1 MGISSVGIGS
11 GLEVETIVK
20 QLVALESKPIAALQ
34 TKASGINTQISAFS
48 QLKSQISNLQDQ
60 VDKLAKPAT
69 WLGNTLTS
77 SNSAQITG
85 TATSSA
91 VQATYDV
98 KVSQMAAGQTIGS
111 GLVKSGTTLGPGKL
125 TITMG
130 QWGSTSEAGVSS
142 DFQAKTK
149 DKDGQEVS
157 FEVIIAPEDDSLAK
171 IAAKINAAKGDVSAT
186 VLKDHTGERLVLQ
199 SKTTGVD
206 SAFTVDAEGAG
217 LQRFAYQGTDVSG
230 TGMSRSVKA
239 QDTLATIN
247 GIKMA
252 SHTNVFEE
260 AAAGVTLTVSQKMA
274 DGDAPVRIT
283 IANDTA
289 AAKTALK
296 NLVES
301 YNALSS
307 ALNTMTAYDK
317 ESKTAGTLQGDST
330 AVNLQSAL
338 RRLLSG
344 PGGAGGE
351 VSSLSQMGIAFHKDG
366 TLKIDDTKLDKALK
380 DPDSMAKFF
389 TVDVEDANQ
398 DGFAVRLKDFTRGLL
413 STDGTFATKD
423 TTLKDALKR
432 NTADQNRQTA
442 RVTAYEARL
451 RAQYTRLD
459 AQVASLSALDK
470 YVSQQVSAW
479 NNQSKN

>member
-11 GLEVETIVK
+11 GLDVETIVK

-34 TKASGINTQISAFS
+34 TKASGISTQISAFS

-77 SNSAQITG
+77 SNTAQVTG

-91 VQATYDV
+91 VQATYDI
-98 KVSQMAAGQTIGS
+98 KVSQMATGQTIGS
-111 GLVKSGTTLGPGKL
+111 GLVTSDTALGTGTL
-125 TITMG
+125 TFSMG
-130 QWGSTSEAGVSS
+130 QWDSKASGGFKANTQDGSDVKFTVTITE
-142 DFQAKTK
+142 TN
-149 DKDGQEVS
+149 
-157 FEVIIAPEDDSLAK
+157 DSLAK
-171 IAAKINAAKGDVSAT
+171 IAAKINAEKGDVSAT

-199 SKTTGVD
+199 SKTTGVN
-206 SAFTVDAEGAG
+206 SAFKVEATGVG
-217 LQRFAYQGTDVSG
+217 LQQFAYNGTDSITD
-230 TGMSRSVKA
+230 TGMKRSAEA

-247 GIKMA
+247 GIQMA

-260 AAAGVTLTVSQKMA
+260 VAAGVTLTVSQKMA

-289 AAKTALK
+289 TAKTALK

-301 YNALSS
+301 YNALSN
-307 ALNTMTAYDK
+307 ALNTMTAYNKDA
-317 ESKTAGTLQGDST
+317 KTSGSLQGDST

-344 PGGAGGE
+344 PGGQGGAFG
-351 VSSLSQMGIAFHKDG
+351 SLSQMGVAFQKDG
-366 TLKIDDTKLDKALK
+366 TLTIDDTKLDAALK
-380 DPDSMAKFF
+380 DTESMSKFF
-389 TVDVEDANQ
+389 TTNEADANL
-398 DGFAVRLKDFTRGLL
+398 DGFAVRLKDFTSGLL
-413 STDGTFATKD
+413 SSDGTFTTKD
-423 TTLKDALKR
+423 NTLKDALKR
-432 NTADQNRQTA
+432 NTSDQERQST

-451 RAQYTRLD
+451 RAQYSRLD
-459 AQVASLSALDK
+459 AQMASLSALDK

-479 NNQSKN
+479 NNQSRN

>member
-20 QLVALESKPIAALQ
+20 QLVALESKPITALQ

-77 SNSAQITG
+77 SNSAQVTG

-98 KVSQMAAGQTIGS
+98 EVSQMAAGQTIGS
-111 GLVKSGTTLGPGKL
+111 GLVASGTALGPGKL
-125 TITMG
+125 TISMG
-130 QWGSTSEAGVSS
+130 TYGANGLTPN
-142 DFQAKTK
+142 TK
-149 DKDGQEVS
+149 DGKNVS
-157 FEVIIAPEDDSLAK
+157 FSVDITAEDDSLAK

-199 SKTTGVD
+199 SKTTGVN
-206 SAFTVDAEGAG
+206 SAFSVEAEGAG
-217 LQRFAYQGTDVSG
+217 LQQFAYNGTDG
-230 TGMSRSVKA
+230 TMKRSVEA
-239 QDTLATIN
+239 QDTLAKIN
-247 GIKMA
+247 GINMA

-260 AAAGVTLTVSQKMA
+260 VAAGVTLTVAQKSA
-274 DGDAPVRIT
+274 KDAAPVRIT

-289 AAKTALK
+289 TAKTALK

-307 ALNTMTAYDK
+307 ALATMTAYDK
-317 ESKTAGTLQGDST
+317 DSKTAGTLQGDST

-344 PGGAGGE
+344 PGGEGGE
-351 VSSLSQMGIAFHKDG
+351 FTSLSQMGIAFQKDG

-380 DPDSMAKFF
+380 DPESMSKFF
-389 TVDVEDANQ
+389 TADVDDANQ
-398 DGFAVRLKDFTRGLL
+398 DGLAVRMKDFTSGMLA
-413 STDGTFATKD
+413 TGGTFSTKD
-423 TTLKDALKR
+423 ETLKNALKR
-432 NTADQNRQTA
+432 NTADQERQTT

-451 RAQYTRLD
+451 RAQYSRLD
-459 AQVASLSALDK
+459 TQMASLKALDT
-470 YVSQQVSAW
+470 YVAQQVTTW
-479 NNQSKN
+479 NKSTS

>member
-130 QWGSTSEAGVSS
+130 QWGSTSEAGVSG

-149 DKDGQEVS
+149 DGQSVS
-157 FEVIIAPEDDSLAK
+157 FEVNITAEDDSLAK

-199 SKTTGVD
+199 SKTTGAD

-217 LQRFAYQGTDVSG
+217 LQQFAYQGTDAG
-230 TGMSRSVKA
+230 ELGMSRSVKA

-260 AAAGVTLTVSQKMA
+260 VAAGVTLTVSQKMA

-289 AAKTALK
+289 TAKTALK

-351 VSSLSQMGIAFHKDG
+351 FSSLSQMGIAFQKDG

-389 TVDVEDANQ
+389 SVDVEDASQ
-398 DGFAVRLKDFTRGLL
+398 DGLAVRLKDFTRGLL

-432 NTADQNRQTA
+432 NTADQNRQAA

-459 AQVASLSALDK
+459 SQMASLSALDK

>member
-11 GLEVETIVK
+11 GLEVETIVSK
-20 QLVALESKPIAALQ
+20 LVALESKPIAALQ

-77 SNSAQITG
+77 SNSTQVTG

-98 KVSQMAAGQTIGS
+98 EVSQMAAGQTIGS
-111 GLVKSGTTLGPGKL
+111 GLVPSGTTLGPGKL
-125 TITMG
+125 TISMG
-130 QWGSTSEAGVSS
+130 TYGANGLTPN
-142 DFQAKTK
+142 TK
-149 DKDGQEVS
+149 DGKNVS
-157 FEVIIAPEDDSLAK
+157 FSVEIAAEDDSLAK

-199 SKTTGVD
+199 SKATGVN
-206 SAFTVDAEGAG
+206 SAFSVDAEGAG
-217 LQRFAYQGTDVSG
+217 LQQFAYNGSDGT
-230 TGMSRSVKA
+230 MKRSVEA
-239 QDTLATIN
+239 QDTLAKIN
-247 GIKMA
+247 GIDMA

-260 AAAGVTLTVSQKMA
+260 VAAGVTLTVAQKSA
-274 DGDAPVRIT
+274 KDAAPVRIT

-289 AAKTALK
+289 TAKTALK

-301 YNALSS
+301 YNALSN
-307 ALNTMTAYDK
+307 ALKTMTAYDK
-317 ESKTAGTLQGDST
+317 DSKTAGTLQGDST
-330 AVNLQSAL
+330 AVNLQSAM

-344 PGGAGGE
+344 PGGEGSE
-351 VSSLSQMGIAFHKDG
+351 FTSLSQMGIAFQKDG

-380 DPDSMAKFF
+380 DPESMSKFF
-389 TVDVEDANQ
+389 TADVADANQ
-398 DGFAVRLKDFTRGLL
+398 DGLAVRMKDFTSGLL
-413 STDGTFATKD
+413 ATGGTFSTKD
-423 TTLKDALKR
+423 ETLKNALKR
-432 NTADQNRQTA
+432 NTADQERQTT

-451 RAQYTRLD
+451 RAQYSRLD
-459 AQVASLSALDK
+459 TQMASLKALDT
-470 YVSQQVSAW
+470 YVAQQVTTW
-479 NNQSKN
+479 NKSSN

>member
-77 SNSAQITG
+77 SNATQVTG

-130 QWGSTSEAGVSS
+130 QWGSTSDAGVSS

-149 DKDGQEVS
+149 DGQGVS
-157 FEVIIAPEDDSLAK
+157 FEVNITAEDDSLAK

-206 SAFTVDAEGAG
+206 SAFTVGAEGAG
-217 LQRFAYQGTDVSG
+217 LQQFAYQGTDVSG

-247 GIKMA
+247 GIQMA

-289 AAKTALK
+289 TAKTALK

-351 VSSLSQMGIAFHKDG
+351 FSSLSQMGIAFQKDG
-366 TLKIDDTKLDKALK
+366 SLKIDDTKLDKALK

-389 TVDVEDANQ
+389 SIDVEDASQ
-398 DGFAVRLKDFTRGLL
+398 DGLAVRLKDFTRGLL

-459 AQVASLSALDK
+459 SQMASLSALDK

>member
-77 SNSAQITG
+77 SNATQVTG

-130 QWGSTSEAGVSS
+130 QWGSTSDAGVSS

-149 DKDGQEVS
+149 DGQGVS
-157 FEVIIAPEDDSLAK
+157 FEVNITAEDDSLAK

-217 LQRFAYQGTDVSG
+217 LQQFAYQGTDVSG

-247 GIKMA
+247 GIQMA

-289 AAKTALK
+289 TAKTALK

-317 ESKTAGTLQGDST
+317 ESKKAGTLQGDST

-351 VSSLSQMGIAFHKDG
+351 FSSLSQMGIAFQKDG
-366 TLKIDDTKLDKALK
+366 SLKIDDTKLDKALK

-389 TVDVEDANQ
+389 SVDVEDASQ
-398 DGFAVRLKDFTRGLL
+398 DGLAVRLKDFTRGLL

-459 AQVASLSALDK
+459 SQMASLSALDK

>member
-1 MGISSVGIGS
+1 MAISSVGIGS

-77 SNSAQITG
+77 SNSTQVTG

-98 KVSQMAAGQTIGS
+98 EVSQMAAGQTIGS
-111 GLVKSGTTLGPGKL
+111 GLVPSGTTLGPGKL
-125 TITMG
+125 TISMG
-130 QWGSTSEAGVSS
+130 TYGANGLTPN
-142 DFQAKTK
+142 TK
-149 DKDGQEVS
+149 DGKNVS
-157 FEVIIAPEDDSLAK
+157 FSVEIAAEDDSLAK

-199 SKTTGVD
+199 SKATGVN
-206 SAFTVDAEGAG
+206 SAFSVDAEGAG
-217 LQRFAYQGTDVSG
+217 LQQFAYNGTDG
-230 TGMSRSVKA
+230 TMKRSVEA
-239 QDTLATIN
+239 QDTLAKIN
-247 GIKMA
+247 GIDMA

-260 AAAGVTLTVSQKMA
+260 VAAGVTLTVAQKSA
-274 DGDAPVRIT
+274 KDAPPVRIT

-289 AAKTALK
+289 TAKTALK

-301 YNALSS
+301 YNALSN
-307 ALNTMTAYDK
+307 ALKTMTAYDK
-317 ESKTAGTLQGDST
+317 DSKTAGTLQGDST
-330 AVNLQSAL
+330 AVNLQSAM

-344 PGGAGGE
+344 PGGEGGGFT
-351 VSSLSQMGIAFHKDG
+351 SLSQMGVAFQKDG

-380 DPDSMAKFF
+380 DPDSMSKFF
-389 TVDVEDANQ
+389 TADVANANQ
-398 DGFAVRLKDFTRGLL
+398 DGLAVRMKDFTTGLL
-413 STDGTFATKD
+413 ATGGTFSTKD
-423 TTLKDALKR
+423 ETLKNALKR
-432 NTADQNRQTA
+432 NTADQERQSA
-442 RVTAYEARL
+442 RVTAYEARV
-451 RAQYTRLD
+451 RAQYSRLD
-459 AQVASLSALDK
+459 TQMASLKSLDT
-470 YVSQQVSAW
+470 YVSQQVAAW
-479 NNQSKN
+479 NKSSS

>member
-11 GLEVETIVK
+11 GLDVETIVK
-20 QLVALESKPIAALQ
+20 QLVTLESKPIQSLQ

-60 VDKLAKPAT
+60 LDKLTKPAT

-77 SNSAQITG
+77 SNSAQVSG

-98 KVSQMAAGQTIGS
+98 KVSQIAAGQTIGS
-111 GLVKSGTTLGPGKL
+111 GLVTSDAALGPGEL
-125 TITMG
+125 TINMG
-130 QWGSTSEAGVSS
+130 TLGDTGLTP
-142 DFQAKTK
+142 KTK
-149 DKDGQEVS
+149 DGQPVS
-157 FEVIIAPEDDSLAK
+157 FSVEITEDDDSLAK
-171 IAAKINAAKGDVSAT
+171 IAAKINAQKGDVSAT

-199 SKTTGVD
+199 SKTTGVN
-206 SAFTVDAEGAG
+206 SAFTVEAEGAG
-217 LQRFAYQGTDVSG
+217 LQKFAYNGSDGS
-230 TGMSRSVKA
+230 MKRSVQA
-239 QDTLATIN
+239 QDTLAKIN
-247 GIKMA
+247 GIEMA

-260 AAAGVTLTVSQKMA
+260 VAAGVTLTVSQKMA
-274 DGDAPVRIT
+274 ETDAPVRIT

-289 AAKTALK
+289 TGKTALK

-301 YNALSS
+301 YNALSK
-307 ALNTMTAYDK
+307 ALSTMTAYDK
-317 ESKTAGTLQGDST
+317 DSKTAGTLQGDST

-344 PGGAGGE
+344 PGGEGGE
-351 VSSLSQMGIAFHKDG
+351 FSSLSQMGISFQKDG
-366 TLKIDDTKLDKALK
+366 TLKIDDTKLDEALK
-380 DPDSMAKFF
+380 HPESLNKFF

-413 STDGTFATKD
+413 ASDGTFATKD
-423 TTLKDALKR
+423 NTLKDALKR
-432 NTADQNRQTA
+432 NSSDQERQTA

-451 RAQYTRLD
+451 RAQYSRLD
-459 AQVASLSALDK
+459 AQMASLSALDT
-470 YVSQQVSAW
+470 YISQQVTAW
-479 NNQSKN
+479 NNQSKS

>member
-60 VDKLAKPAT
+60 LDKLTKPAT

-77 SNSAQITG
+77 SNSAQVTG

-98 KVSQMAAGQTIGS
+98 EVSQMAAGQTIGS
-111 GLVKSGTTLGPGKL
+111 GLVASGTTLGPGKL
-125 TITMG
+125 SISMG
-130 QWGSTSEAGVSS
+130 TYGANGLTPN
-142 DFQAKTK
+142 TK
-149 DKDGQEVS
+149 DGKNVS
-157 FEVIIAPEDDSLAK
+157 FSVEITAEDDSLAK

-199 SKTTGVD
+199 SKTTGVN
-206 SAFTVDAEGAG
+206 SAFSVEAEGAG
-217 LQRFAYQGTDVSG
+217 LQQFAYNGTDG
-230 TGMSRSVKA
+230 AMKRSVEA
-239 QDTLATIN
+239 QDTLAKIN
-247 GIKMA
+247 GIDMA

-260 AAAGVTLTVSQKMA
+260 VAAGVTLTVAQKSA
-274 DGDAPVRIT
+274 KDAAPVRIT

-289 AAKTALK
+289 TAKTALK

-301 YNALSS
+301 YNALSN
-307 ALNTMTAYDK
+307 ALKTMTAYDK
-317 ESKTAGTLQGDST
+317 DSKTAGTLQGDST
-330 AVNLQSAL
+330 AINLQSAM

-344 PGGAGGE
+344 PGGEGGAFT
-351 VSSLSQMGIAFHKDG
+351 SLSQMGIAFQADG

-380 DPDSMAKFF
+380 DPESMSKFF
-389 TVDVEDANQ
+389 TSDVADANQ
-398 DGFAVRLKDFTRGLL
+398 DGLAVRMKDFTTGLL
-413 STDGTFATKD
+413 ATGGTFSTKD
-423 TTLKDALKR
+423 ETLKNALKR
-432 NTADQNRQTA
+432 NTADQERQSA
-442 RVTAYEARL
+442 RVTAYEARV
-451 RAQYTRLD
+451 RAQYSRLD
-459 AQVASLSALDK
+459 TQMASLKSLDT
-470 YVSQQVSAW
+470 YVSQQVAAW
-479 NNQSKN
+479 NKSSN

>member
-1 MGISSVGIGS
+1 MAISSVGIGS

-77 SNSAQITG
+77 SNSAQVTG

-98 KVSQMAAGQTIGS
+98 EVSQMAAGQTIGS
-111 GLVKSGTTLGPGKL
+111 GLVASGTTLGPGKL
-125 TITMG
+125 TISMG
-130 QWGSTSEAGVSS
+130 TYGANGLTPN
-142 DFQAKTK
+142 TK
-149 DKDGQEVS
+149 DGKNVS
-157 FEVIIAPEDDSLAK
+157 FSVEIAAEDDSLAK

-199 SKTTGVD
+199 SKTTGVN
-206 SAFTVDAEGAG
+206 SAFSVEAEGAG
-217 LQRFAYQGTDVSG
+217 LQQFAYNGTDG
-230 TGMSRSVKA
+230 TMKRSVEA
-239 QDTLATIN
+239 QDTLAKIN
-247 GIKMA
+247 GIDMA

-260 AAAGVTLTVSQKMA
+260 VAAGVTLTVAQKSA
-274 DGDAPVRIT
+274 KDAAPVRIT

-289 AAKTALK
+289 TAKTALK
-296 NLVES
+296 NLLES

-307 ALNTMTAYDK
+307 ALATMTAYDK
-317 ESKTAGTLQGDST
+317 DSKTAGTLQGDST
-330 AVNLQSAL
+330 AVNLQSAM

-344 PGGAGGE
+344 PGGEGGGFT
-351 VSSLSQMGIAFHKDG
+351 SLSQMGIAFQKDG

-380 DPDSMAKFF
+380 DPDSMSKFF
-389 TVDVEDANQ
+389 TADVADANQ
-398 DGFAVRLKDFTRGLL
+398 DGLAVRMKDFTNGLL
-413 STDGTFATKD
+413 ATGGTFSTKD
-423 TTLKDALKR
+423 ETLKNALKR
-432 NTADQNRQTA
+432 NTADQERQSA
-442 RVTAYEARL
+442 RVTAYEARV
-451 RAQYTRLD
+451 RAQYSRLD
-459 AQVASLSALDK
+459 TQMASLKSLDT
-470 YVSQQVSAW
+470 YVSQQVAAW
-479 NNQSKN
+479 NKSSS

>member
-1 MGISSVGIGS
+1 MAISSVGIGS

-34 TKASGINTQISAFS
+34 TKATGINTQISAFS

-60 VDKLAKPAT
+60 LDKLTKPAT

-77 SNSAQITG
+77 SNSAQVTG
-85 TATSSA
+85 TATASA

-111 GLVKSGTTLGPGKL
+111 DLVKSGTTLGPGKL

-149 DKDGQEVS
+149 DGQGVS
-157 FEVIIAPEDDSLAK
+157 FEVNITPEDDSLAK
-171 IAAKINAAKGDVSAT
+171 IAAKINAAKGDVNAT

-199 SKTTGVD
+199 SKTTGAD
-206 SAFTVDAEGAG
+206 SAFKVEA
-217 LQRFAYQGTDVSG
+217 SG
-230 TGMSRSVKA
+230 TGLQQFAYGGANGSMSRSVKA

-247 GIKMA
+247 GIQMA
-252 SHTNVFEE
+252 SRTNVFEE
-260 AAAGVTLTVSQKMA
+260 VAAGVTLTVSQKMA
-274 DGDAPVRIT
+274 EADAPVRIT
-283 IANDTA
+283 IANDSAT
-289 AAKTALK
+289 AKTALK

-307 ALNTMTAYDK
+307 ALTTMTAYDK
-317 ESKTAGTLQGDST
+317 DTKAAGTLQGDST

-344 PGGAGGE
+344 PGGEGGE
-351 VSSLSQMGIAFHKDG
+351 FTSLSQMGIAFQKDG

-380 DPDSMAKFF
+380 DPESMSKFF
-389 TVDVEDANQ
+389 TADVADANQ
-398 DGFAVRLKDFTRGLL
+398 DGLAVRMKDFTSGLL
-413 STDGTFATKD
+413 ATGGTFSTKD
-423 TTLKDALKR
+423 ETLKSALKR
-432 NTADQNRQTA
+432 NTADQERQTA
-442 RVTAYEARL
+442 RVTAYEARV
-451 RAQYTRLD
+451 RAQYSRLD
-459 AQVASLSALDK
+459 TQMASLKALDT
-470 YVSQQVSAW
+470 YVAQQVTTW
-479 NNQSKN
+479 NKSTS

>member
-11 GLEVETIVK
+11 GLDVETIVK
-20 QLVALESKPIAALQ
+20 QLVTLESKPIQSLQ

-60 VDKLAKPAT
+60 LDKLTKPAT

-77 SNSAQITG
+77 SNSAQVSG

-98 KVSQMAAGQTIGS
+98 KVSQIAAGQTIGS
-111 GLVKSGTTLGPGKL
+111 GLVTSDAALGPGKL
-125 TITMG
+125 TINMG
-130 QWGSTSEAGVSS
+130 TLGDTGLTP
-142 DFQAKTK
+142 KTK
-149 DKDGQEVS
+149 DGQPVS
-157 FEVIIAPEDDSLAK
+157 FSVEITEDDDSLAK
-171 IAAKINAAKGDVSAT
+171 IAAKINAQKGDVSAT

-199 SKTTGVD
+199 SKTTGVN
-206 SAFTVDAEGAG
+206 SAFTVEAEGAG
-217 LQRFAYQGTDVSG
+217 LQKFAYNGSDGS
-230 TGMSRSVKA
+230 MKRSVQA
-239 QDTLATIN
+239 QDTLAKIN
-247 GIKMA
+247 GIEMA

-260 AAAGVTLTVSQKMA
+260 VAAGVTLTVSQKMA
-274 DGDAPVRIT
+274 ETDAPVRIT

-289 AAKTALK
+289 TGKTALK

-301 YNALSS
+301 YNALSK
-307 ALNTMTAYDK
+307 ALSTMTAYDK
-317 ESKTAGTLQGDST
+317 DSKTAGTLQGDST

-344 PGGAGGE
+344 PGGEGGE
-351 VSSLSQMGIAFHKDG
+351 FSSLSQMGISFQKDG
-366 TLKIDDTKLDKALK
+366 TLKIDDTKLDEALK
-380 DPDSMAKFF
+380 HPESLNKFF

-413 STDGTFATKD
+413 ASDGTFATKD
-423 TTLKDALKR
+423 NTLKDALKR
-432 NTADQNRQTA
+432 NSTDQERQTA

-451 RAQYTRLD
+451 RAQYSRLD
-459 AQVASLSALDK
+459 AQMASLSALDT
-470 YVSQQVSAW
+470 YISQQVTAW
-479 NNQSKN
+479 NNQSKS

>member
-11 GLEVETIVK
+11 GLDVETIVK

-34 TKASGINTQISAFS
+34 TKASGISTQISAFS

-77 SNSAQITG
+77 SNSAQVTG

-111 GLVKSGTTLGPGKL
+111 DLVKSGTTLGPGKL

-149 DKDGQEVS
+149 DGQGVS
-157 FEVIIAPEDDSLAK
+157 FEVNITAEDDSLTK

-199 SKTTGVD
+199 SKTTGAD
-206 SAFTVDAEGAG
+206 SAFKVEA
-217 LQRFAYQGTDVSG
+217 SG
-230 TGMSRSVKA
+230 TGLQQFAYGGANGSMSRSVKA

-247 GIKMA
+247 GIQMA

-260 AAAGVTLTVSQKMA
+260 VAAGVTLTVSQKMA
-274 DGDAPVRIT
+274 EADAPVRIT
-283 IANDTA
+283 IANDSAT
-289 AAKTALK
+289 AKTALK

-301 YNALSS
+301 YNALSN
-307 ALNTMTAYDK
+307 ALKTMTAYDK
-317 ESKTAGTLQGDST
+317 DSKASGSLQGDST
-330 AVNLQSAL
+330 AVNLQSAM

-344 PGGAGGE
+344 PGGEGGE
-351 VSSLSQMGIAFHKDG
+351 FGNLSQMGIAFQKDG

-380 DPDSMAKFF
+380 DPESMSTFF

-413 STDGTFATKD
+413 ATDGTFATKD
-423 TTLKDALKR
+423 NTLKDALKR
-432 NTADQNRQTA
+432 NTADQERQST

-451 RAQYTRLD
+451 RAQYSRLD
-459 AQVASLSALDK
+459 AQMASLSALDK
-470 YVSQQVSAW
+470 YVSQQVAAW
-479 NNQSKN
+479 NKSTS